1 MKFMYRPVKKNF
13 SSRGKNPQIL
23 YLVIHDT
30 GNTAAGANA
39 LNHKNYVGTNSR
51 KASAH
56 YFVDDHSIVQFV
68 GDSFAA
74 HAVGDG
80 HGRYGITNQNS
91 LNVEMCINSDGD
103 YAKTYKNTVELA
115 KNLMKK
121 FNIPFERV
129 VRHYDASRKNCPG
142 HMSKNNWRAWW
153 QFKTDILKPIE
164 WEMDLSKDSDFGG
177 AKMTKDYTGHWAE
190 DSIKR
195 VMDKG
200 IMVGDGQG
208 NFKPDDKITRAEVA
222 VIIDKLVDPKK

>member
-1 MKFMYRPVKKNF
+1 MKFLYRPVKKNF
-13 SSRGKNPQIL
+13 SSRGKNPKIL

-74 HAVGDG
+74 HSVGDG

-91 LNVEMCINSDGD
+91 LNVEMCINSDGN
-103 YAKTYKNTVELA
+103 YNKTYKNIVELT

-121 FNIPFERV
+121 FDIPLERV
-129 VRHYDASRKNCPG
+129 VRHYDASRKTCPG
-142 HMSKNNWRAWW
+142 HMSKNNWAKWW
-153 QFKTDILKPIE
+153 QFKEDIKKPIE
-164 WEMDLSKDSDFGG
+164 WEIDLSKDSEFGG
-177 AKMTKDYTGHWAE
+177 KKMKDYEGHWAKE
-190 DSIKR
+190 SIEAVK
-195 VMDKG
+195 KAG
-200 IMVGDGQG
+200 IMIGDSEG
-208 NFKPDDKITRAEVA
+208 NFHPDRQVTRAELAIVVA
-222 VIIDKLVDPKK
+222 KALNLKK

>member
-1 MKFMYRPVKKNF
+1 MKFMYRPVKRNF
-13 SSRGKNPQIL
+13 SSRGKNPKIL

-39 LNHKNYVGTNSR
+39 LNHRNYVGTNSR

-56 YFVDDHSIVQFV
+56 YFVDDHSVVQFV
-68 GDSFAA
+68 GDSKAA
-74 HAVGDG
+74 HSVGDG
-80 HGRYGITNQNS
+80 RGRYGITNQNS
-91 LNVEMCINSDGD
+91 LNIEMCINSDGD

-121 FNIPFERV
+121 FNIPIERV
-129 VRHYDASRKNCPG
+129 VRHYDASRKSCPN
-142 HMSKNNWRAWW
+142 HMRSNNWKAWW
-153 QFKTDILKPIE
+153 QFKEDIKKPIE
-164 WEMDLSKDSDFGG
+164 WKIDLSKDSEFGG
-177 AKMTKDYTGHWAE
+177 KKMEKDYEGHWAE

-208 NFKPDDKITRAEVA
+208 NFRPDDKITRAEIA

>member
-1 MKFMYRPVKKNF
+1 MYRPVKKNF
-13 SSRGKNPQIL
+13 SSRGKNPKIL

-56 YFVDDHSIVQFV
+56 YFVDDNSIVQFV
-68 GDSFAA
+68 GDSLAA

-103 YAKTYKNTVELA
+103 YNKTYKNTVELT

-142 HMSKNNWRAWW
+142 HMSRLSWKAWW
-153 QFKTDILKPIE
+153 QFKEDIGKPIE
-164 WEMDLSKDSDFGG
+164 WEIDLSKDSDFGG

-200 IMVGDGQG
+200 LMVGDGQG
-208 NFKPDDKITRAEVA
+208 NFRPDDKITRAEVA
-222 VIIDKLVDPKK
+222 VIIDKLVDTKK

>member
-1 MKFMYRPVKKNF
+1 MKFLYRPVKRNF
-13 SSRGKNPQIL
+13 SSRGKNPKIL

-39 LNHKNYVGTNSR
+39 LNHRNYVGTNSR

-91 LNVEMCINSDGD
+91 LNAEMCINSDGN
-103 YAKTYKNTVELA
+103 YNKTYKNTVELT

-121 FNIPFERV
+121 FNIPIDRV
-129 VRHYDASRKNCPG
+129 VRHYDASKKNCPG
-142 HMSKNNWRAWW
+142 HMSRLSWKAWW
-153 QFKTDILKPIE
+153 QFKEDIKKPIE
-164 WEMDLSKDSDFGG
+164 WEIDLSKDSEFGG
-177 AKMTKDYTGHWAE
+177 KKMKDYEEHWAKE
-190 DSIKR
+190 SIEAVKEA
-195 VMDKG
+195 G
-200 IMVGDGQG
+200 IMVGDSEG
-208 NFKPDDKITRAEVA
+208 NFHPDRQVTRAELAVVVA
-222 VIIDKLVDPKK
+222 KALNLKK